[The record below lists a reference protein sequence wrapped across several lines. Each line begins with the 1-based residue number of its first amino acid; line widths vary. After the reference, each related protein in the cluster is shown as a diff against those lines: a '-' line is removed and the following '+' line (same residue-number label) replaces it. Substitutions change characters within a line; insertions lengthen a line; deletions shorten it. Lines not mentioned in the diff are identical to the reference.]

1 MWKEQ
6 VMEVLEGHF
15 GTKKEITEPSH
26 FLDDLDGDEIDIVD
40 VTVQICEKLDISIPE
55 EETFDIGTVQELLD
69 VVEKNVV

>member
-6 VMEVLEGHF
+6 VMAVLEGHF
-15 GTKKEITEPSH
+15 GTKKEITETSH